1 MTAYEVATWTWHV
14 YGSGREAVP
23 AVTRSVMAEI
33 VARQAQL
40 HDIARSVVQRD
51 SFPTPAGE
59 AFPALDHL
67 SWEGERVRVDS
78 QFVIEPADVGGETR
92 TAFGSFHLQPGPNG
106 LYHLY
111 QLGWDLC
118 PVRHDDSILRPVA
131 ASVGRDVDAVGL
143 RVVDA
148 VDRGELTY
156 DQAARTKLV
165 TVALMAR
172 GQAPTSRTTTPRTSA
187 TRLVGPAV

>member
-1 MTAYEVATWTWHV
+1 MNE
-14 YGSGREAVP
+14 
-23 AVTRSVMAEI
+23 M

-51 SFPTPAGE
+51 SYPTPAGE

-67 SWEGERVRVDS
+67 SWEGERVRVDA
-78 QFVIEPADVGGETR
+78 QFVIEPADVGGEPR
-92 TAFGSFHLQPGPNG
+92 TAFGSFYLPPDSNG
-106 LYHLY
+106 LYHLH
-111 QLGWDLC
+111 QLGWDLH
-118 PVRHDDSILRPVA
+118 PVNHDDSILRPVT
-131 ASVGRDVDAVGL
+131 ASVSRDVDAVGR

-165 TVALMAR
+165 TVALMGRDQRLSSRSPSPETSVAR
-172 GQAPTSRTTTPRTSA
+172 HT
-187 TRLVGPAV
+187 GPSL